1 MLSLYLTLLWFYLTL
16 PHSTMA
22 LLDSTANFLSSR
34 PLLKRLITSAMES
47 TAPPLTPLQPFL
59 NIPGGPLLVSMEG
72 HRNTVSCIAS
82 TILPTETGKL
92 SLCIVSSSWDGTLK
106 SWDLDS
112 TGVLKTF
119 DGHTDKVVSIA
130 LTLDGQYAVSG
141 SADETVR
148 LVVLTFSR
156 NSFSVY
162 IFISSS
168 LLASIG
174 TGMFPLVAAYTP

>member
-1 MLSLYLTLLWFYLTL
+1 
-16 PHSTMA
+16 
-22 LLDSTANFLSSR
+22 
-34 PLLKRLITSAMES
+34 MEG

-59 NIPGGPLLVSMEG
+59 HIPGGPLLVSMEG

-82 TILPTETGKL
+82 TILPTETGEL

-119 DGHTDKVVSIA
+119 DGHTDKVVAIA

-141 SADETVR
+141 SADATVR
-148 LVVLTFSR
+148 LVMLKFR
-156 NSFSVY
+156 DCLSVY
-162 IFISSS
+162 I
-168 LLASIG
+168 LLSFLACIG
-174 TGMFPLVAAYTP
+174 TGMFPLVTVYTP